1 MFHEDESSR
10 KRRIKEEVLS
20 KMSGSTVIEDP
31 GIPLV
36 GKANGKFRR
45 YVGSEEENANGTPP
59 AEPPSDSSAF
69 GITSRYDNIGYKLGR
84 RKQLINR
91 RRMIVNVEFTMAFFG
106 IALMLVET
114 ECFIRGVFTKTDAG
128 SVILKSLIS
137 LSTVV
142 LLLAIL
148 LYHATG
154 VMIQMADNSWEDW
167 RLAMHFPVSYLKIVL
182 ELLLCSIHPIPG
194 DIRVPAYGVDG
205 RYRMVSLDAI
215 FSILMLARLYL
226 IGKFTVVHHRLLT
239 DTSTQSLGALNKV
252 KINTVFVFKAL
263 MSTMPGTMLIS
274 LMLAIL
280 VIGSWALR
288 TCEIY
293 YHPGSPE
300 SSYLNSMW
308 LIAITFLTI
317 GYGDFTPSTYCGRFV
332 SVLTGLMG
340 VGTTALLVAVLA
352 SKLEQT
358 RPEKYVHNFVSR
370 VQLDKVRKN
379 AASDVIKYA
388 LSLWRMKRQ
397 GISDGRRRTRVYGKL
412 LQSIYTMREAKNEKI
427 SIGESSVGI
436 VEVSK
441 SVNDVFEIVEQ
452 LQEEQT
458 NLQTRVIDIEQKLS
472 NIDKKLDVLISGNR

>member
-1 MFHEDESSR
+1 
-10 KRRIKEEVLS
+10 
-20 KMSGSTVIEDP
+20 MSGSTVVEDP

-36 GKANGKFRR
+36 GKANGKFAR
-45 YVGSEEENANGTPP
+45 YVENDDNISGA
-59 AEPPSDSSAF
+59 SAPVTHEASMF
-69 GITSRYDNIGYKLGR
+69 GVNSRYDNIGYKLAR

-91 RRMIVNVEFTMAFFG
+91 RRKIVNIEFIMVLIGF
-106 IALMLVET
+106 ALMLVET
-114 ECFIRGVFTKTDAG
+114 EFFIRGVFTKTDAG
-128 SVILKSLIS
+128 SIIIKAFIS
-137 LSTVV
+137 ITTAV
-142 LLLAIL
+142 LLVSIV

-154 VMIQMADNSWEDW
+154 VQIQMADNNWEDW
-167 RLAMHFPVSYLKIVL
+167 RLAMNFPWSYLKVLL
-182 ELLLCSIHPIPG
+182 ELSICCIHPFPGNTNIPS
-194 DIRVPAYGVDG
+194 YGVDG
-205 RYRMVSLDAI
+205 QYRMVSLDAI
-215 FSILMLARLYL
+215 CSILMLGRLYI

-252 KINTVFVFKAL
+252 KINTSFVFKAL

-280 VIGSWALR
+280 IVASWALR

-317 GYGDFTPSTYCGRFV
+317 GYGDLTPSTYCGRFV

-352 SKLEQT
+352 RKLEQS

-370 VQLDKVRKN
+370 VQLDKIRKN

-388 LSLWRMKRQ
+388 LTLWRMKRR
-397 GISDGRRRTRVYGKL
+397 GVSGGNRRRHVYGKL
-412 LQSIYTMREAKNEKI
+412 LQSIYTMREAKNEKL
-427 SIGESSVGI
+427 SIGENSVGI
-436 VEVSK
+436 IEVSK
-441 SVNDVFEIVEQ
+441 SINDVFEIVEQ
-452 LQEEQT
+452 MQAEQT
-458 NLQTRVIDIEQKLS
+458 NMQTKVIDIESRMS
-472 NIDKKLDVLISGNR
+472 NMDKKLDVLITGSR